1 LHLRIGQGLPA
12 AAEWRADVVA
22 RGQLGDD
29 AAIFL
34 VHGDLRMQGMRQQAA
49 LGVIQS
55 EAGFVTGGFD
65 AEN

>member
-1 LHLRIGQGLPA
+1 
-12 AAEWRADVVA
+12 
-22 RGQLGDD
+22 
-29 AAIFL
+29 

-55 EAGFVTGGFD
+55 KAGFVTGGFD

>member
-1 LHLRIGQGLPA
+1 LPQQRNGA
-12 AAEWRADVVA
+12 ADVVA

-55 EAGFVTGGFD
+55 KAGFVTGGFD